1 MMQKVT
7 LNSYFPFTR
16 FNLGYEAVVELVIP
30 LCPWLVLTAQKKSQT
45 KDIARILSNDCPC
58 LADSCFLFVTRK
70 AALRKYCRTGGIQK
84 RCFVP

>member
-30 LCPWLVLTAQKKSQT
+30 L
-45 KDIARILSNDCPC
+45 LSMAGFDRSKEKPNKGHRPHIIKR
-58 LADSCFLFVTRK
+58 LSLF
-70 AALRKYCRTGGIQK
+70 G
-84 RCFVP
+84 